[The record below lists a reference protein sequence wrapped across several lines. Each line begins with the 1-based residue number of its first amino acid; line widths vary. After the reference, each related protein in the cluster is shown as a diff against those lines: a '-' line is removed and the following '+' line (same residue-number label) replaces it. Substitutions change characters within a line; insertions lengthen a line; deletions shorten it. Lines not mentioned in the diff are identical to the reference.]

1 MNEIDIINYLRK
13 IINNSYALNLNDDV
27 FFDNKKSLLASMDT
41 YNEKI
46 HFLNFKN
53 PDLVIKKAIRSSIS
67 DIISKGANP
76 KYLLLSFSG
85 PKKSFTKKNLK
96 LMSNSIK
103 KEQKKY
109 GFFLIGG
116 DTTSSLTTSFSIC
129 SLSYSKKIVKRN
141 GYIVNDDIY
150 LTGNIGDSS
159 IGLSILKNKIKVD
172 HKSKK
177 YFVDKYYSPNLPFGF
192 HKFLNKFASSSMDVS
207 DGLLLDLKK
216 LVSYNKNGFII
227 DYNQLPTSSYF
238 NKIFKQRKHLINKHL
253 FKGDD
258 YQILFC
264 SNKKNRKI
272 INKYAKKMNQ
282 KITRIGII
290 TVDSSNYLRFNNKI
304 IKIKDYQGYIHNFA

>member
-116 DTTSSLTTSFSIC
+116 DTNLDRFGVWDGPIMTAFESDNAITDACHFLECGTESIDRFFFRNSDSVKLT
-129 SLSYSKKIVKRN
+129 
-141 GYIVNDDIY
+141 
-150 LTGNIGDSS
+150 
-159 IGLSILKNKIKVD
+159 
-172 HKSKK
+172 
-177 YFVDKYYSPNLPFGF
+177 
-192 HKFLNKFASSSMDVS
+192 
-207 DGLLLDLKK
+207 
-216 LVSYNKNGFII
+216 
-227 DYNQLPTSSYF
+227 PTSWRF
-238 NKIFKQRKHLINKHL
+238 ADEFITEEGDHLSDH
-253 FKGDD
+253 
-258 YQILFC
+258 
-264 SNKKNRKI
+264 
-272 INKYAKKMNQ
+272 YAVHVGFQWERVN
-282 KITRIGII
+282 
-290 TVDSSNYLRFNNKI
+290 
-304 IKIKDYQGYIHNFA
+304 